1 MNRGLLARGFRESW
15 LVTLLF
21 GLALC
26 LVEVVF
32 AVALPV
38 LETRFAGP
46 MLQMP
51 FFQGVFQAVLG
62 ADATGAGSPG
72 MFRSIAWV
80 HPVVL
85 TLVWAHGITLGTRV
99 PAGEVDRGTID
110 ILLGLPVSRWQ
121 LWVNESLL
129 SFLSGLLVVGLCA
142 AGNLC
147 GSLGAGSPA
156 SGART
161 GIVAANLWCLS
172 LAVAGVAWLA
182 SSLSDRRG
190 RAVGIALGAV
200 LAIFLIDYLAQFWSV
215 AARVSFLTPL
225 HYYHPTAILRDGA
238 FPMRDMLVLVG
249 GGVALWLG
257 GGLVFARRDLSTN

>member
-1 MNRGLLARGFRESW
+1 MNRGLLARGLRESW
-15 LVTLLF
+15 VVTLLF

-26 LVEVVF
+26 LVEVIL
-32 AVALPV
+32 AIALPV
-38 LETRFAGP
+38 LERRFAGP

-51 FFQGVFQAVLG
+51 FFQGALQALLG
-62 ADATGAGSPG
+62 TDTAGTGWPG

-80 HPVVL
+80 HPAVL

-110 ILLGLPVSRWQ
+110 ILLGLPVTRWQ
-121 LWVNESLL
+121 LWLNESLL
-129 SFLSGLLVVGLCA
+129 SLLSGLLVVGLCA
-142 AGNLC
+142 AGNVC
-147 GSLGAGSPA
+147 GSLAASSPV
-156 SGART
+156 SGMRT
-161 GIVAANLWCLS
+161 GIVAANLWCLY
-172 LAVAGVAWLA
+172 LAVTGVAWLA

-190 RAVGIALGAV
+190 RAVGITLGAV
-200 LAIFLIDYLAQFWSV
+200 LAIFLTDYLAQFWSV

-238 FPMRDMLVLVG
+238 LPMRDMLVLLG
-249 GGVALWLG
+249 GGVALWLC